1 MVRIVV
7 SIMVGMLLSGCG
19 PKWFKPGATDIDLR
33 MDQVRCEQE
42 ALSKLGKDE
51 VTIETRPGYT
61 TPSTMS
67 CSGGASGIPGQV
79 QMNCSGDQGKYVPPA
94 TVTFDTVSGMRAEYV
109 RSCLQ
114 RAGWSLAG
122 AGKSYSGP
130 TVRVGLLLPLSGP
143 GANVG
148 SEMLN
153 GAKVALDDLG
163 EEHFTLLPRDTKG
176 SPVEAAEATRKLVA
190 EGVKLILGPLFAT
203 EVDAVAPV
211 ARASAVNLLAFTND
225 WQRAGNG
232 TYILGFVP
240 ADQVARIVGY
250 ARLRGLNHIAALAP
264 RNPYGD
270 AVIAALHDSARRQG
284 INVVREERYT
294 ADNADL
300 AAAVARLGGGSFDA
314 LLIADGGD
322 RLRAI
327 APLLTANHING
338 GRTRLLGTGLW
349 DDPAVA
355 RIPGI
360 AGAWFAAPAPQ
371 ARADFERRFEGL
383 YHHRPARLATLAYD
397 ATALAAVLARQSPD
411 TSFGAASLT
420 KPSGFAGVDGIFRL
434 RADGLVERGLAVIE
448 IGPAGPRVIDQAPSS
463 FEVR

>member
-1 MVRIVV
+1 
-7 SIMVGMLLSGCG
+7 MLVLAGCASGNQNA
-19 PKWFKPGATDIDLR
+19 PAARTVAAEPPGAQAPAR
-33 MDQVRCEQE
+33 
-42 ALSKLGKDE
+42 
-51 VTIETRPGYT
+51 
-61 TPSTMS
+61 
-67 CSGGASGIPGQV
+67 ASGSQSAV
-79 QMNCSGDQGKYVPPA
+79 K
-94 TVTFDTVSGMRAEYV
+94 
-109 RSCLQ
+109 
-114 RAGWSLAG
+114 
-122 AGKSYSGP
+122 
-130 TVRVGLLLPLSGP
+130 VGLLLPLSGP

-153 GAKVALDDLG
+153 AAQIALFDLG

-190 EGVKLILGPLFAT
+190 EGARLILGPLFAT
-203 EVDAVAPV
+203 EVDAAAPV
-211 ARASAVNLLAFTND
+211 ARASAVNLLAFSND

-250 ARLRGLNHIAALAP
+250 ARLRGLTRIAALAP

-270 AVIAALHDSARRQG
+270 AVIAALHDSAQRQG

-300 AAAVARLGGGSFDA
+300 AAAVARLGGGAPAAAARNPALEAQKKELAGRTDEASRAALARLQALDAPAPAASGGSFDA

-327 APLLTANHING
+327 APLLTANHITG

-371 ARADFERRFEGL
+371 ARADFEGRFEGL

-397 ATALAAVLARQSPD
+397 ATALAAVLARQS
-411 TSFGAASLT
+411 TGSSFGAASLT
-420 KPSGFAGVDGIFRL
+420 NPSGFAGVDGIFRL
-434 RADGLVERGLAVIE
+434 RGDGLVERGLAVIE
-448 IGPAGPRVIDQAPSS
+448 IAPEGPRVIDQAPAS
-463 FEVR
+463 FEAVSSAR